1 MQYLAESVRKDFP
14 ILEQKIYGKPLIY
27 LDNAATTQLPVQVIN
42 KLTEHYTKYN
52 GNVHRGNHYL
62 SEQSTIAMDMA
73 RDKVKDFLNVK
84 DTGEIVFT
92 SGATEGI
99 NLVAQSFLRYRLK
112 PGDVVLASELEHH
125 SNFVVWQQLC
135 KELGAD
141 FQVIPT
147 VDGELDMD
155 ALEGMLNENVKFLAV
170 TQVSNVT
177 GTVVDTK
184 KVMEMAHAYDIPV
197 LIDAAQSMRHV
208 VFDMTV
214 FPCDFLC
221 FSGHKMMAPTGTG
234 AVYIRKKW
242 IDEMRP
248 YRFGGGMVDVV
259 TAVDTTFGD
268 LPFRMEAGTPNYS
281 GIIALGEAVDYLR
294 QIGLYRILTYE
305 KKLIM
310 HLENRLAEVP
320 EVHILGN
327 PKERAGA
334 VSFTVDNL
342 HPYDLTSFLDKGG
355 VALRSGHHCAQ
366 PIMARFQISSALR
379 ASIAFY
385 NTIQELDDFAE
396 LLEKTISILKKWS

>member
-1 MQYLAESVRKDFP
+1 MQQLAECIRKDFP
-14 ILEQKIYGKPLIY
+14 VLGQNIYGKPLIY
-27 LDNAATTQLPVQVIN
+27 LDNAATTQLPVQVLN
-42 KLTEHYTKYN
+42 KITEHYTKYN

-62 SEQSTIAMDMA
+62 SEQSTMAMDTA
-73 RDKVKDFLNVK
+73 RDKVKEFLNVK

-99 NLVAQSFLRYRLK
+99 NLVAQSFLRHRLQE
-112 PGDVVLASELEHH
+112 GDIVLASELEHH

-135 KELGAD
+135 KELGAQ

-147 VDGELDMD
+147 VDGDLDMD
-155 ALEGMLNENVKFLAV
+155 ALAGMLNEKVRFLAV

-184 KVMEMAHAYDIPV
+184 KIMEMAHAYDIPV

-208 VFDMTV
+208 IFDMEA

-221 FSGHKMMAPTGTG
+221 FSGHKMMAPTGIG

-248 YRFGGGMVDVV
+248 YRYGGGMVDVV
-259 TAVDTTFGD
+259 TAADTTFAE

-281 GIIALGEAVDYLR
+281 GIIALGEAIDYLS
-294 QIGLYRILTYE
+294 QVGLDKICTYE
-305 KKLIM
+305 KVLVD
-310 HLENRLAEVP
+310 HLESRLAELP

-334 VSFTVDNL
+334 VSFTVDKL

-366 PIMARFQISSALR
+366 PIMAKFQISSALR
-379 ASIAFY
+379 ASVAFY
-385 NTIQELDDFAE
+385 NTIEELDAFVE
-396 LLEKTISILKKWS
+396 ILEKTISILKKWS